1 MNLLVI
7 HPSPH
12 LSLLLEPGVVAKCE
26 KELASV
32 SFAPVHPGA
41 SVSTEEN
48 KAILARLQVVN
59 CASEAFGHDY
69 QALDMK
75 EGTNFIEGLFIPV
88 NGIQGSS
95 RCILGI

>member
-59 CASEAFGHDY
+59 CASEAFGHY

-88 NGIQGSS
+88 NGVQGSS